1 MIAYEQYGY
10 AAVAVIGTALAVWA
24 LAYAMNRPTLMRR
37 FAPAQG
43 VVGPFINVLGV
54 LFGLT
59 LAFIGNDTW
68 AAHDK
73 AVGAVFREADG
84 MRAVRVLAR
93 NLPAPLDAQVGTSL
107 EAYGQAVVAE
117 WPSLGQRKAD
127 PDVTVAGDT
136 LLAEVARPAV
146 AEAAGQNLHAVLLD
160 KVLTI
165 RGERDLRVSLSQT
178 HLNPLKWL
186 GMAFLGFMTL
196 IAIAVEHL
204 DKPRAGIVALIIF
217 ATAAAP
223 SAAIVLVQGNPFQ
236 LPAAVSPQPIL
247 DVLGASVP

>member
-1 MIAYEQYGY
+1 MTAYEQYGY
-10 AAVAVIGTALAVWA
+10 AGVAVVGTALAVLA
-24 LAYAMNRPTLMRR
+24 LAFAMNRPRLMRR
-37 FAPAQG
+37 LAPAQG

-68 AAHDK
+68 SAHDR

-84 MRAVRVLAR
+84 IRAVRVLAHD
-93 NLPAPLDAQVGTSL
+93 LPAPLNAELGARLQ
-107 EAYGQAVVAE
+107 AYGDAVIGE
-117 WPSLGQRKAD
+117 WTALGARKSD
-127 PDVTVAGDT
+127 PAVTMAGDA

-146 AEAAGQNLHAVLLD
+146 ATQAGQNLQRVLLD

-165 RGERDLRVSLSQT
+165 RGERDLRVSLSKT

-204 DKPRAGIVALIIF
+204 DKPRAGIAALVIF

-236 LPAAVSPQPIL
+236 APAAVSPQPIVEAL
-247 DVLGASVP
+247 RSQMP